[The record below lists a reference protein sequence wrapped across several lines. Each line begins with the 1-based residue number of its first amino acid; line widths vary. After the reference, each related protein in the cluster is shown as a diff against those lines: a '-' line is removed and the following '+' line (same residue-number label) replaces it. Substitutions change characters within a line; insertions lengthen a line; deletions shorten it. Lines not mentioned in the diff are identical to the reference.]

1 MNKNIYPLY
10 TLSKFNSKTRFLS
23 PWIFGE
29 KFEKFRASAKCIGVI
44 FWSASLILQYMVY

>member
-1 MNKNIYPLY
+1 MIKNIYPLY
-10 TLSKFNSKTRFLS
+10 ILSKINSKTRIPS

-29 KFEKFRASAKCIGVI
+29 KFEKFRASAKYIGVI